1 MFKRCLLRMDIK
13 KSKIAKNV
21 NKRNETMEFMPKEFS
36 KQALLEIKNSQ
47 TLASCRKY
55 QIFRMKN
62 QQW

>member
-1 MFKRCLLRMDIK
+1 MDIK